1 MHAVAHTRPSGLV
14 SQERKEREWLA
25 ELPNTAPLPAEAYAG
40 LVGATPMSQKPAGGG
55 GMGKMYVVITTRC
68 AYARQLDLACVNH
81 PGLPVVP

>member
-55 GMGKMYVVITTRC
+55 GMGKMYVVITTR
-68 AYARQLDLACVNH
+68 AHTPANLTW
-81 PGLPVVP
+81 VV